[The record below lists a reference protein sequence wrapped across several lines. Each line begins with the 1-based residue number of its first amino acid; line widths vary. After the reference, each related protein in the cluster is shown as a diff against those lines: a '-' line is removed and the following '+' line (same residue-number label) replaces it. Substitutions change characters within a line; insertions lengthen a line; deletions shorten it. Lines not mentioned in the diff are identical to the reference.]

1 LIDLITNNL
10 FAREE
15 NTVATGIDEQL
26 LSLRDRVGRF
36 AVKTIAPRD
45 DLHTMDGF
53 PFDIWQKMG
62 SEGLMGLGV
71 PEEYGGSGGT
81 YLAISV
87 AGEALVHRGY
97 NMGLSLSWMIHQ
109 VTSRY
114 FIGEFGSEDQK
125 GRYLPELAR
134 GNLTPSIA
142 ISEPEAKA
150 HPKYLKTSAV
160 RKDAVYVINGHKSFL
175 TNGPIA
181 DFYIVLA
188 VTDVDNDHRKDFTS
202 FIVPKDTEGVSITRK
217 ITFDFLRPSPHCEIA
232 LNNCSVP
239 VSSILGQ
246 KGNAYEMMAKPF
258 REVEEVCLMGP
269 TVGGMKRQIEILGTL
284 IRNQGITVS
293 EELKKDLGQ
302 LQSHLDMLRIGAY
315 EAARMLDSGT
325 DHPEFLSLLLAFRNL
340 SSDFQGYV
348 KAMMTAS
355 GIEESTDLK
364 ILTHDL
370 INTINI
376 ARYVAVL
383 KQQKLGESL
392 L

>member
-1 LIDLITNNL
+1 M
-10 FAREE
+10 
-15 NTVATGIDEQL
+15 ATGIDKQL
-26 LSLRDRVGRF
+26 ISLQDRVGRF
-36 AVKTIAPRD
+36 AEQMIAPRD

-53 PFDIWQKMG
+53 PFDIWRKMG
-62 SEGLMGLGV
+62 DEGLMGLGV
-71 PEEYGGSGGT
+71 PEKYGGSGGS
-81 YLAISV
+81 YLAISF
-87 AGEALVHRGY
+87 AGEALVSRGY
-97 NMGLSLSWMIHQ
+97 NMGLSLSWMINQ

-125 GRYLPELAR
+125 ERYLPELAR

-150 HPKYLKTSAV
+150 HPKYLKTSAI
-160 RKDAVYVINGHKSFL
+160 RKDDAYIINGHKSFL
-175 TNGPIA
+175 TNGSIA

-188 VTDVDNDHRKDFTS
+188 VTDIKNNNRKEFTS
-202 FIVPKDTEGVSITRK
+202 FIVPKDTDGVSITKK

-232 LNNCSVP
+232 LNHCSVLA
-239 VSSILGQ
+239 SSILGQ
-246 KGNAYEMMAKPF
+246 KGNAYATMAKPF

-269 TVGGMKRQIEILGTL
+269 TVGGMKRQLEILGTL

-293 EELKKDLGQ
+293 KELTKDLGQ
-302 LQSHLDMLRIGAY
+302 LQSHLDMLSIGAY

-340 SSDFQGYV
+340 SGDFQGYL
-348 KAMMTAS
+348 KALMTTS
-355 GIEESTDLK
+355 EIKESEDLA

-376 ARYVAVL
+376 AQYVAVL

-392 L
+392 LRKEINNDSSK

>member
-1 LIDLITNNL
+1 M
-10 FAREE
+10 
-15 NTVATGIDEQL
+15 ATGIDEHL
-26 LSLRDRVGRF
+26 ISLRDRVGRF
-36 AVKTIAPRD
+36 AAQTIAPRD
-45 DLHTMDGF
+45 NLHTMEEF
-53 PFDIWQKMG
+53 PFDIWREMG
-62 SEGLMGLGV
+62 NEGLMGLGV
-71 PEEYGGSGGT
+71 SDEYGGSGGT

-87 AGEALVHRGY
+87 AGEALVRRGY
-97 NMGLSLSWMIHQ
+97 NMGLSLSWMINQ

-114 FIGEFGSEDQK
+114 FIGEFGSEKQK
-125 GRYLPELAR
+125 EQYLPKLAC

-150 HPKYLKTSAV
+150 HPKHLKTSAV
-160 RKDAVYVINGHKSFL
+160 RKDDDYIINGHKSFL
-175 TNGPIA
+175 TNGSIA

-188 VTDVDNDHRKDFTS
+188 VTGVDNDNRKEFSS
-202 FIVPKDTEGVSITRK
+202 FIVPKDTDGVSITRK
-217 ITFDFLRPSPHCEIA
+217 IIFDFLRPSPHCEIA

-246 KGNAYEMMAKPF
+246 EGNAYAMMAKPF

-269 TVGGMKRQIEILGTL
+269 IVGGMKRQMEILGAL
-284 IRNQGITVS
+284 IRNQNITVS
-293 EELKKDLGQ
+293 GELKKDLGQ

-340 SSDFQGYV
+340 SGDFQGYL
-348 KAMMTAS
+348 KAMTTAS
-355 GIEESTDLK
+355 EIEESTDLK

-383 KQQKLGESL
+383 KQKRLGKSL